1 MAHNHRMQGIAD
13 PYLTRRLSAIY
24 RQSTDVRNEAR
35 GPRDMAQQVRG
46 YMDMSSGDSPGLEGR
61 SNMQDDYDDSEE
73 RDNFTDADLMP
84 GANAPIDAGIRA
96 FQESGH
102 GVTVF
107 KPMRRD
113 YKVYKE
119 DEEN

>member
-1 MAHNHRMQGIAD
+1 MAHNHRMQGISD
-13 PYLTRRLSAIY
+13 PYLTQRLRAIY
-24 RQSTDVRNEAR
+24 RQAYDMRNEAR
-35 GPRDMAQQVRG
+35 GPRDMAQQVRDIMG
-46 YMDMSSGDSPGLEGR
+46 MDSGDSPSLRGR
-61 SNMQDDYDDSEE
+61 SNMQDDYDDNEE
-73 RDNFTDADLMP
+73 TYNTTDADLMP
-84 GANAPIDAGIRA
+84 DANAPIDAGIRA

-119 DEEN
+119 DEEK